1 MKTWSFV
8 VAGLYAATLV
18 VLAAPFAWS
27 CFAGKLSWSDAGG
40 VLASWQFAG
49 LVFLMAAA
57 QFALL
62 RVPVDLSS
70 RRPRSRGPLLAT
82 VLSAAFMMGVLG
94 FGLATSVYEWTAN
107 NVEDR
112 GLWIGAGV
120 ALASWAAWAVYFHRI
135 TRDAEPDAAV
145 PRLQRFL
152 KRGSILELLVAVPTH
167 VVARHREYCCAG
179 VMTFFGLSCGVAV
192 MLFAFGPAVYFL
204 FAERWRRLHPQGS
217 A

>member
-1 MKTWSFV
+1 
-8 VAGLYAATLV
+8 
-18 VLAAPFAWS
+18 
-27 CFAGKLSWSDAGG
+27 
-40 VLASWQFAG
+40 
-49 LVFLMAAA
+49 
-57 QFALL
+57 
-62 RVPVDLSS
+62 
-70 RRPRSRGPLLAT
+70 
-82 VLSAAFMMGVLG
+82 
-94 FGLATSVYEWTAN
+94 
-107 NVEDR
+107 
-112 GLWIGAGV
+112 
-120 ALASWAAWAVYFHRI
+120 VYFHRI